1 MAQPVGQL
9 KAELPPSVSLSGFSL
24 SPTLTI
30 VIRDYVLS
38 NIYLCSYSLTYLP
51 PPPPLSLPT
60 APGPVRGLT
69 VSENLRVQWTRPD
82 YPNGILTGYLVSV
95 ETYDEGVVTLTPE
108 TVDNQTLSYQLPN
121 SSLGEWVV
129 MQLSN

>member
-1 MAQPVGQL
+1 MAQPLGQL

-51 PPPPLSLPT
+51 PSLPT

-69 VSENLRVQWTRPD
+69 VSDNLRVQWTRPD